1 VSYLCQKQIGSIR
14 GFVTT
19 KPESKVEFKKEIE
32 SFLNGDLSNE
42 GVLEMLGQDVVI
54 SPALDALFTTDFS
67 K

>member
-1 VSYLCQKQIGSIR
+1 
-14 GFVTT
+14 
-19 KPESKVEFKKEIE
+19 VEFKKEIE